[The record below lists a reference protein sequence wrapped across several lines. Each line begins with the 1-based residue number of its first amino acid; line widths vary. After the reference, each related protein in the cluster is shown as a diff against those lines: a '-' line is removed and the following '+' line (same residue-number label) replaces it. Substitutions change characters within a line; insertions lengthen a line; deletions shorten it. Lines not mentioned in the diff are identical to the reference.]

1 MTRPGASPRPAVA
14 GNRALGAGRTL
25 LAGLL
30 LVVLAEA
37 ALFAGAIFGGETF
50 RERDL
55 AFLHRPAKSLVAPLW
70 RASAGLPLWN
80 PFYASGQP
88 YAANPAHATFHPL
101 TLLFLGLPFEA
112 AFRAQVLVSPLVG
125 GLSAFALA
133 RALGRSRAAS
143 VLGAVGW
150 GFGGYLVSC
159 TNLLPILFAASVAP
173 AVLAFAVRCAR
184 EGRSRD
190 VVGLSVSVA
199 LVAAAGEPSTL
210 LMLPL
215 LVAAALAAGP
225 RRASPLRSALAS
237 PRALLLGAA
246 LGAGLSAASLLPGFH
261 HAAKTIRAGGL
272 PDRLAGEWSLP
283 PARLL
288 ELASPRALGH
298 VDEEDGAWYWGGGLY
313 PGTRFPL
320 FYSLYPGLCV
330 TLLALVAAVR
340 GWRRLW
346 PWFAVSGLGL
356 LLALGANA
364 PFWPLARGIPLLSGI
379 RYPEKFVLLLAL
391 PLLVLATYGFDWT
404 LGSRARPLRALA
416 AGLGLAASLGLCA
429 AAVIS
434 WADGRGTPPW
444 AELGVAPHLAAR
456 FGEVAARDA
465 LRVAGVAASCL
476 LALAV
481 FRRSRSWG
489 RLALVAVTAADLA
502 HVGRSLV
509 PSEPVAEAAAAP
521 PFLRPLVGR
530 PLAGPLFHLAADD
543 AGRGLARVLACPPIP
558 VQWGIALTLEEDFEL
573 VALEWTERSRRL
585 FWSAVERKP
594 EAMPALL
601 SRRGV
606 AAVVKL
612 RPGVHVAG
620 GLLRMPTGTTSPAE
634 LALPASPR
642 LPVFAAKRVAWY
654 PEPDG
659 WVDVVLGLGSEA
671 ADTVCLEAGDGT
683 GLPDRPS
690 TADVR
695 DLRTAPGAVR
705 FEVAVPG
712 PLPAVLAVNQTW
724 DEGWA
729 ATVDGERVD
738 VLRADVALS
747 ALVVPPG
754 HHRVELRYRDAW
766 VVGGLAVSGLS
777 LAALAGVAA
786 LGLARRKGPDS
797 TGRLTRP

>member
-1 MTRPGASPRPAVA
+1 MTRPGAALRPTA
-14 GNRALGAGRTL
+14 GTRALGASRIL

-37 ALFAGAIFGGETF
+37 ALFAGAVFGGETF

-70 RASAGLPLWN
+70 KTSAGLPLWN

-88 YAANPAHATFHPL
+88 YAANPAHAAFHPL

-112 AFRAQVLVSPLVG
+112 AFRAQVLVPPLVG

-173 AVLAFAVRCAR
+173 AVLAFSVRCAR
-184 EGRSRD
+184 GGRVRD
-190 VVGLSVSVA
+190 VVGLSVSLA
-199 LVAAAGEPSTL
+199 LVAASGEPSTL

-215 LVAAALAAGP
+215 LLAAALAAGP
-225 RRASPLRSALAS
+225 RRARPLRGALAS

-246 LGAGLSAASLLPGFH
+246 LGAGLSAASLLPGLH
-261 HAAKTIRAGGL
+261 HAAKTVRAGGL

-288 ELASPRALGH
+288 ELASPHALGH
-298 VDEEDGAWYWGGGLY
+298 VDEEDESWYWGRGLY
-313 PGTRFPL
+313 PGMHFPL

-330 TLLALVAAVR
+330 TLLALVATVR
-340 GWRRLW
+340 GFGRLW
-346 PWFAVSGLGL
+346 PWLAASGLGL
-356 LLALGANA
+356 LLSLGTNA
-364 PFWPLARGIPLLSGI
+364 PFWPLARGLPLLSSI

-391 PLLVLATYGFDWT
+391 PLLVLATYGFDWA
-404 LGSRARPLRALA
+404 LGSREGGRRALA
-416 AGLGLAASLGLCA
+416 AALGIAVGLGLAA
-429 AAVIS
+429 AAVIA
-434 WADGRGTPPW
+434 WADGHGTPPW

-456 FGEVAARDA
+456 FGAVAARDA
-465 LRVAGVAASCL
+465 LRVAGVAAACL
-476 LALAV
+476 VALAV
-481 FRRSRSWG
+481 FLWSRSWG

-502 HVGRSLV
+502 HAGRSLI
-509 PSEPVAEAAAAP
+509 PSDPVAEAVAVP

-530 PLAGPLFHLAADD
+530 PLSGPLFHLAADD
-543 AGRGLARVLACPPIP
+543 AGRGLARVLASPPIP
-558 VQWGIALTLEEDFEL
+558 VQWGIPLTLDADFEL
-573 VALEWTERSRRL
+573 VALEWTERSRKL
-585 FWSAVERKP
+585 FWSAVQRRP
-594 EAMPALL
+594 EAMPVLL

-612 RPGVHVAG
+612 GPGVRVAG
-620 GLLRMPTGTTSPAE
+620 GRLWLPPGATTPAE
-634 LALPASPR
+634 LAVSRSPR
-642 LPVFAAKRVAWY
+642 PPVFAAKRVAWY
-654 PEPDG
+654 AAPED

-671 ADTVCLEAGDGT
+671 AEAVCLEAGGGT

-690 TADVR
+690 GADVR
-695 DLRTAPGAVR
+695 DLRIAPGAVR
-705 FEVAVPG
+705 FAVAVPG
-712 PLPAVLAVNQTW
+712 PVPAVLAVNQTW
-724 DEGWA
+724 DEGWT
-729 ATVDGERVD
+729 ATVDGERTD

-754 HHRVELRYRDAW
+754 EHRVELLYRDAW
-766 VVGGLAVSGLS
+766 VVAGLTLSGVF

-786 LGLARRKGPDS
+786 LGLGRRRTTPL
-797 TGRLTRP
+797 RAP